1 MMKDNISNSGGLSS
15 WYLLLLSSQPS
26 LKKNTFLSGDLFVLY
41 NVILWNIS
49 FPG

>member
-15 WYLLLLSSQPS
+15 CYLLLLSSQPS
-26 LKKNTFLSGDLFVLY
+26 LKKNTFLSGDLFVLH
-41 NVILWNIS
+41 VILWNIS

>member
-1 MMKDNISNSGGLSS
+1 MMKGNISNSGGLSS
-15 WYLLLLSSQPS
+15 CYLLLLSSQPS